1 MLSPERVCVNRPGL
15 HVVLW
20 LALLSLSAC
29 TAVST
34 GEKGRAVR
42 VRLDLAE
49 LASAHEGERH
59 ALLIGVNHYDD
70 ESWNDL
76 RYPGKDAE
84 DLGRALADP
93 SRGGFHS
100 VTVLSRPEQT
110 TRAAVLDALRAL
122 AARPWRPKD
131 VVVVYV
137 SGHGTLAR
145 DARGDLQRYLVM
157 RDTRFRDVQGTGLEM
172 AALERELE
180 RLASR
185 RRVLVLATCHS
196 GTGKSL
202 LPPAVLDELE
212 RTKAAFLPRPLEE
225 DSRASLVLSASD
237 WGEAAREDDALAND
251 IYTHFFIQ
259 ALDGRGDRNRDGAV
273 SATEAHDWA
282 RRHTWT
288 YTQGR
293 QRPSARMM
301 EVGADPVLL
310 AGTLTRPG
318 QPEVF
323 SYSPRLEGF
332 TLKVDGVDAG
342 ELPGGVALPEG
353 RRKLGLH
360 KGGELLWEDTVALQ
374 PGERRALDSLLRELA
389 EGDRRTVSLEVGAL
403 GFLDG
408 RSRREVLPPTVMAG
422 AGLRMSGVLL
432 EQRLDVGVDLV
443 VGEGRQALRLDV
455 GGSVPVRH
463 RAVMLGVTV
472 GPSWE
477 WGRLG
482 VSTGPRVAALWL
494 ERSFQLDLLSQDE
507 RYLTVWPGWMGG
519 VSWRVGAR
527 LVLEAK
533 GQLLWAYV
541 PVDGRTRV
549 VGFGG
554 LSLSGG
560 YRF

>member
-1 MLSPERVCVNRPGL
+1 MLPPERAFVSRPCFR
-15 HVVLW
+15 VVLW
-20 LALLSLSAC
+20 LAFASLCAC
-29 TAVST
+29 GAASV

-42 VRLDLAE
+42 VRLDSAE

-59 ALLIGVNHYDD
+59 ALLIGINQYEDA
-70 ESWNDL
+70 SWHGL

-84 DLGRALADP
+84 DLGRVLADP
-93 SRGGFHS
+93 RRGGFRS
-100 VTVLSRPEQT
+100 VTVLTRPEQT
-110 TRAAVLDALRAL
+110 TRAAVLQALRTL
-122 AARPWRPKD
+122 AARPWNPKD
-131 VVVVYV
+131 VVVIYV

-180 RLASR
+180 HLGSR

-202 LPPAVLDELE
+202 LPPAVLEELE
-212 RTKAAFLPRPLEE
+212 RTKGAFPPRPLEE

-237 WGEAAREDDALAND
+237 WGETAREDDALAND
-251 IYTHFFIQ
+251 IYTHFFVQ
-259 ALDGRGDRNRDGAV
+259 SLDGRGDRNRDGAV

-288 YTQGR
+288 YTEGR
-293 QRPSARMM
+293 QRPSARMT

-310 AGTLTRPG
+310 AGALTQPG

-353 RRKLGLH
+353 SRKLGLH
-360 KGGELLWEDTVALQ
+360 KGGQLLWEDTVALRA
-374 PGERRALDSLLRELA
+374 GERRALDSLLREVSH
-389 EGDRRTVSLEVGAL
+389 GPQRTVALEVGAL
-403 GFLDG
+403 GFLDA
-408 RSRREVLPPTVMAG
+408 RSRREVLPPTALAG
-422 AGLRMSGVLL
+422 VGLRLGGVLL
-432 EQRLDVGVDLV
+432 EQRLDVGVDLAA
-443 VGEGRQALRLDV
+443 GQGRRALLLDV
-455 GGSVPVRH
+455 GGTVPVRH
-463 RAVMLGVTV
+463 RVLMLGVTV
-472 GPSWE
+472 GPSWQ

-482 VSTGPRVAALWL
+482 LSTGPRVAALWL

-507 RYLTVWPGWMGG
+507 RYLTVWPGWMAG
-519 VSWRVGAR
+519 VSWRLGTR
-527 LVLEAK
+527 FVLEAK

-541 PVDGRTRV
+541 PVDGRTRA

-554 LSLSGG
+554 LFLGGG

>member
-1 MLSPERVCVNRPGL
+1 MLLPERVFVNRPGL
-15 HVVLW
+15 HIVLG
-20 LALLSLSAC
+20 LCLLSAC
-29 TAVST
+29 GAATT
-34 GEKGRAVR
+34 GEKGRTVR
-42 VRLDLAE
+42 VRLDSAQ

-59 ALLIGVNHYDD
+59 ALLIGISQYDD
-70 ESWNDL
+70 ASWNDL
-76 RYPGKDAE
+76 RFPGKDAE

-93 SRGGFHS
+93 RRGGFRS
-100 VTVLSRPEQT
+100 VTVLNRPEQT

-122 AARPWRPKD
+122 AAKPWRPKD
-131 VVVVYV
+131 VVVIYV

-145 DARGDLQRYLVM
+145 DTRGDLQRYLVM

-180 RLASR
+180 ALGSR

-202 LPPAVLDELE
+202 LPPSVLDELE

-225 DSRASLVLSASD
+225 ESRASLVLSASD
-237 WGEAAREDDALAND
+237 WGEAAREDDALGND
-251 IYTHFFIQ
+251 IYTHFLVQ
-259 ALDGRGDRNRDGAV
+259 ALDGRGDRNGDGAV

-293 QRPSARMM
+293 QRPSVRMT

-310 AGTLTRPG
+310 AGALTQAG

-353 RRKLGLH
+353 KRKLGLH
-360 KGGELLWEDTVALQ
+360 KGGETLWEDTVALRS
-374 PGERRALDSLLRELA
+374 GERRALDALLREFV
-389 EGDRRTVSLEVGAL
+389 EGRKRTVTLEAGML
-403 GFLDG
+403 GFLDA
-408 RSRREVLPPTVMAG
+408 RSRREVLPSTVLVG
-422 AGLRMSGVLL
+422 AGLRLDGLLL
-432 EQRLDVGVDLV
+432 EQRLDVGVDLS
-443 VGEGRQALRLDV
+443 VGQGHQSLRLDV
-455 GGSVPVRH
+455 GGTVPVRH
-463 RAVMLGVTV
+463 RAVMMGVTV

-477 WGRLG
+477 WGRLSF
-482 VSTGPRVAALWL
+482 STGPRVAALWL
-494 ERSFQLDLLSQDE
+494 QRSFQLDLLNRDE
-507 RYLTVWPGWMGG
+507 SYLTVWPGWMAG
-519 VSWRVGAR
+519 VSWQLGAR
-527 LVLEAK
+527 WVLEAK

-541 PVDGRTRV
+541 PMDGRTRA

-554 LSLSGG
+554 LLLGGG

>member
-1 MLSPERVCVNRPGL
+1 MIRSGL
-15 HVVLW
+15 PWVLW
-20 LALLSLSAC
+20 LALVSLSAC
-29 TAVST
+29 GGVRA
-34 GEKGRAVR
+34 GEKGKAVK
-42 VRLDLAE
+42 VRLDPAR

-59 ALLIGVNHYDD
+59 ALLIGIDQYDD
-70 ESWNDL
+70 DSWNDL

-84 DLGRALADP
+84 DLARVLADP
-93 SRGGFHS
+93 RRGGFRS
-100 VTVLSRPEQT
+100 VTVLTRPEQT
-110 TRAAVLDALRAL
+110 TRAGVLEALRAL
-122 AARPWRPKD
+122 EARAWNPRD

-145 DARGDLQRYLVM
+145 DARGELQRYLVM

-172 AALERELE
+172 AALEQALE
-180 RLASR
+180 RLGSL

-202 LPPAVLDELE
+202 LPPSVRSELE

-237 WGEAAREDDALAND
+237 WGEAAREDDALGND
-251 IYTHFFIQ
+251 IYTHFFVQ
-259 ALDGRGDRNRDGAV
+259 ALDGRADRNRDGAV

-293 QRPSARMM
+293 QRPSVRMT

-310 AGTLTRPG
+310 SGALSQPG

-353 RRKLGLH
+353 NRRLGLH
-360 KGGELLWEDTVALQ
+360 KGGELLWEDTVVLK
-374 PGERRALDSLLRELA
+374 PGERRALDSMLREHT
-389 EGDRRTVSLEVGAL
+389 EGPRRTVSLDLGVL
-403 GFLDG
+403 GFLDA
-408 RSRREVLPPTVMAG
+408 RSRREVLPRTLMTG
-422 AGLRMSGVLL
+422 AGVRWRGLLL
-432 EQRLDVGVDLV
+432 EQRLDVGVDLAM
-443 VGEGRQALRLDV
+443 GQGRQALRLDV
-455 GGSVPVRH
+455 GGTVPVRH

-482 VSTGPRVAALWL
+482 VSTGPRVAALWM
-494 ERSFQLDLLSQDE
+494 ERSFQLDLLNQDE
-507 RYLTVWPGWMGG
+507 RYFTVWPGWMAG
-519 VSWRVGAR
+519 VSWRLGTR
-527 LVLEAK
+527 WVLEAK

-541 PVDGRTRV
+541 PVDGRTRA

-554 LSLSGG
+554 FWLSGG